1 MTTLKFDATPT
12 PSEGITL
19 DDISEDKMKEAWRD
33 YEAKPEY
40 KQFNKHDL
48 IESMHPAEQDQLP
61 KQTVSFIE
69 ANKKHS

>member
-48 IESMHPAEQDQLP
+48 IESMQPAESDQIP
-61 KQTVSFIE
+61 E
-69 ANKKHS
+69 

>member
-48 IESMHPAEQDQLP
+48 IESMYPAEQDQLP
-61 KQTVSFIE
+61 K
-69 ANKKHS
+69 

>member
-1 MTTLKFDATPT
+1 MATLKFDATPT

-48 IESMHPAEQDQLP
+48 IESMQAVEPG
-61 KQTVSFIE
+61 QTVE
-69 ANKKHS
+69 

>member
-19 DDISEDKMKEAWRD
+19 EDISEDKMKEAWRD

-48 IESMHPAEQDQLP
+48 IESMHPVEQDQLP
-61 KQTVSFIE
+61 K
-69 ANKKHS
+69 